1 MSIQSELEF
10 KARDKKE
17 RRRLKKLPPPMY
29 LIFGRR
35 KEVRRALDSNGRYFT
50 DHRRPGLSALIIFI
64 SVMSILDYGFTLI
77 HLKKGA
83 IELNPL
89 MAMAIEVSES
99 YFFLLKY
106 LLTSFGLFILYLYKD
121 FFPIEK
127 VVFSIFIIYCTLII
141 YHIVGYYS
149 MSS

>member
-1 MSIQSELEF
+1 M
-10 KARDKKE
+10 
-17 RRRLKKLPPPMY
+17 
-29 LIFGRR
+29 
-35 KEVRRALDSNGRYFT
+35 RRASDSNGKYYT
-50 DHRRPGLSALIIFI
+50 DHRRPGLSAFIIFI

-77 HLKKGA
+77 HLEKGA
-83 IELNPL
+83 IELNPF

-106 LLTSFGLFILYLYKD
+106 LLTSLGLLILYLYKD
-121 FFPIEK
+121 FFPTQK
-127 VVFSIFIIYCTLII
+127 VVISIFIIYCALII

>member
-1 MSIQSELEF
+1 
-10 KARDKKE
+10 
-17 RRRLKKLPPPMY
+17 
-29 LIFGRR
+29 
-35 KEVRRALDSNGRYFT
+35 VRRAADSNGKYYT

-83 IELNPL
+83 IELNPV

-106 LLTSFGLFILYLYKD
+106 LITSFGLFILYLYKD
-121 FFPIEK
+121 FFPTHTVI
-127 VVFSIFIIYCTLII
+127 FSIFILYCTLIL